1 MHLLKSVSV
10 FVVLFMVTTVLSAD
24 SWTYD
29 PDVYKAQ
36 IKNDHI
42 SFTEK
47 RSDREDGPEL
57 YAEDTN
63 VEFYT
68 LVQNLINKASRSKTP
83 VVFYYDKYKSAN
95 NGNYNKIIPQN

>member
-10 FVVLFMVTTVLSAD
+10 LVVMFMVTTVLSAD

-29 PDVYKAQ
+29 PDIYRVK
-36 IKNDHI
+36 IKNDRI

-47 RSDREDGPEL
+47 RGNREDGPEL

-63 VEFYT
+63 IEFYT
-68 LVQNLINKASRSKTP
+68 LVRNLINKASRSKTP
-83 VVFYYDKYKSAN
+83 VVFYYEKYKSAN
-95 NGNYNKIIPQN
+95 NGTYNKIIPQN